1 MYQQQGY
8 QPASGANRDGRSAR
22 RGRPLIRLAALVLV
36 LALLAGGAYYLKAYT
51 DVKVYESVLADNIY
65 IDGINLSGMT
75 PAQAVDAV
83 FSNIEKRQ
91 NAWSL
96 ALVYQGHV
104 YTTLTYA
111 MMGVTT
117 DESHAYALL
126 NQAWALGHTGT
137 VFERKSA
144 IDGLR
149 ATPFSAYTAQSEMN
163 TKTLDQALSIIADSL
178 YAEPSDAYLV
188 SFNPDLTDPFLIQ
201 PERYGAFLDTG
212 ALRDIVLQKASEGAS
227 GALEL
232 APTVLYPNVYE
243 RDVRAKVALLG
254 TGVTPVAKDS
264 TVERTNNIRVAFSRY
279 NGKILKPGER
289 ISFNTVVG
297 KRTHENG
304 FYDAV
309 EYVSGNLEIGVGG
322 GVCQASSTIYLATL
336 LSDLKVNDRTPHSDP
351 VSYTTFGQ
359 DATVYLSSN
368 RKYDYVFTNNTDN
381 DLYIT
386 AHVEQLSN
394 NKYQC
399 VVRFFGQTPGD
410 DVYYKL
416 RSETVQ
422 TLPAPTEPEY
432 VKDREGIDVIYAD
445 EKMLVRKARDGMIVK
460 TYRQRW
466 EKGVMV
472 SEELISTDECKARAA
487 LYKIGVT
494 QR

>member
-8 QPASGANRDGRSAR
+8 RPTPDKSQGEQRRK
-22 RGRPLIRLAALVLV
+22 RGRPLIRLAALALAV
-36 LALLAGGAYYLKAYT
+36 ALLAGGAYYLKASM
-51 DVKVYESVLADNIY
+51 DVKVYEGVLADNIH

-96 ALVYQGHV
+96 SLTYQGHV

-117 DESHAYALL
+117 DTDQVYDLL
-126 NQAWALGHTGT
+126 NQAWTFGHSGS
-137 VFERKSA
+137 VFERKAA
-144 IDGLR
+144 IDALKT
-149 ATPFSAYTAQSEMN
+149 TPFSVYTAQSEMN
-163 TKTLDQALSIIADSL
+163 TATLDQALSIIADSL
-178 YAEPSDAYLV
+178 YATPSDAYLV
-188 SFNPDLTDPFLIQ
+188 GFYPDQADPFVIS
-201 PERYGAFLDTG
+201 PERYGAFLDTD
-212 ALRDIVLQKASEGAS
+212 ALRAAVLKNASEGVS
-227 GALEL
+227 GTLEL
-232 APTVLYPNVYE
+232 QPTVTYPAVYE

-297 KRTHENG
+297 KRTHDNG

-336 LSDLKVNDRTPHSDP
+336 MSNLKVNDRTPHSDP

-359 DATVYLSSN
+359 DATVYLSNN
-368 RKYDYVFTNNTDN
+368 RKYDYVFTNDTDS

-399 VVRFFGQTPGD
+399 VVRFFGQSLGEG
-410 DVYYKL
+410 VYYKL
-416 RSETVQ
+416 RSEKVQ

-432 VKDREGIDVIYAD
+432 VKDRDGIDVVYTD

-460 TYRQRW
+460 TYQQRW
-466 EKGVMV
+466 ENGVMV

-487 LYKIGVT
+487 LYKIGVK